1 MWPTTPPDHLL
12 NFVLGGAAVLTILG
26 VTVGGWFGL
35 RYGRRASV
43 SLTATVDE
51 REGGCLVVI
60 RPSIKAVGILR
71 VKFKKGAAG
80 SQVDIVELKRPA
92 TGQIQMAMIPGARGV
107 FGDSFLEGGED
118 LLTTVIVPVR
128 SPSDDVVGWAVEL
141 RVHAPNRFLRF
152 GWLGHL
158 LRARPSQWL
167 LGTRLGRFFRWV
179 ARVLTW
185 RRLRL
190 RLRNIVFA
198 GGWTW
203 IVNHFFPTRPKPNFP
218 DMCL

>member
-80 SQVDIVELKRPA
+80 FSGRH
-92 TGQIQMAMIPGARGV
+92 RGV
-107 FGDSFLEGGED
+107 KAPGDRTDSNGND
-118 LLTTVIVPVR
+118 SR
-128 SPSDDVVGWAVEL
+128 SAGSL
-141 RVHAPNRFLRF
+141 RGFV
-152 GWLGHL
+152 
-158 LRARPSQWL
+158 S
-167 LGTRLGRFFRWV
+167 
-179 ARVLTW
+179 
-185 RRLRL
+185 
-190 RLRNIVFA
+190 
-198 GGWTW
+198 
-203 IVNHFFPTRPKPNFP
+203 
-218 DMCL
+218 